1 MKCGSHSKAGFTL
14 AEVAVTV
21 LIVGTML
28 VYLLQGLNAT
38 KMLAAHTRNTKLARE
53 LATLKLGQ
61 IGSGL
66 YQEDIDRGISGTFA
80 EEGYPDFTYEV
91 VVGDEAFLDQPQED
105 RLLRPFDSWAPRDA
119 RSSSAASSSSTD
131 PSRSTSEDEEE
142 EVEEPFEKVK
152 IKVSFPKLQEYKN
165 ELILERWFPWEQVY
179 GKSEEETAAAAGSS
193 GTASGTG
200 TGTGSSGSGGGTS
213 KP

>member
-1 MKCGSHSKAGFTL
+1 VKRRTASQQGFTL

-28 VYLLQGLNAT
+28 IYLLQGLSTT

-53 LATLKLGQ
+53 LAVYKLGQ

-66 YQEDIDRGISGTFA
+66 YQEDIDRGISGTFS

-91 VVGDEAFLDQPQED
+91 VVGDETFIDQPVDD
-105 RLLRPFDSWAPRDA
+105 RVQRPFDSWAPRD
-119 RSSSAASSSSTD
+119 SSTTRTS
-131 PSRSTSEDEEE
+131 PSTRETDAESETDE
-142 EVEEPFEKVK
+142 EVEEPFEKVR
-152 IKVSFPKLQEYKN
+152 IRISFPKLKEYKN
-165 ELILERWFPWEQVY
+165 ELTMERWFPWAQVY
-179 GKSEEETAAAAGSS
+179 GSSEEEDAAEKGSTKAG
-193 GTASGTG
+193 GTNSPSTN
-200 TGTGSSGSGGGTS
+200 SGST